1 MIFFQEIILGLKE
14 FIVVQRCQAKNQ
26 FDEEKEY
33 LNQQAFSHIAQ
44 GGKQKNLVSM
54 FVVTGGNE
62 L

>member
-1 MIFFQEIILGLKE
+1 MK
-14 FIVVQRCQAKNQ
+14 KNN
-26 FDEEKEY
+26 F
-33 LNQQAFSHIAQ
+33 LNKQAFSHIAQ

>member
-1 MIFFQEIILGLKE
+1 MIFFQEIVLGLKE
-14 FIVVQRCQAKNQ
+14 FIVVQNPAQRCQAKNQ

-44 GGKQKNLVSM
+44 GGKQKIL
-54 FVVTGGNE
+54 FQC